1 MKIVQI
7 IPSLS
12 VGGAERVAALLALAQ
27 HRAGDSVSLISL
39 FDAEGSWIE
48 DELREVGVPL
58 HFLSKAPGLDLRVI
72 PGLARTLRKLAPD
85 VIHTHLHVLK
95 YVVAARRLARCQA
108 PVVHT
113 VHNMADKEAEGF
125 DLTLSRVVFRRSTVP
140 VAIGDEVARSIGEL
154 YGIPDPW
161 TVPNGIVVADFAAR
175 PGVREA
181 QREALG
187 IGPDAPIMITAG
199 RLNTQKNH
207 KGILE
212 AFSDPRLADAGAI
225 LLIAGDGDLRG
236 DLEAQAAALGIADR
250 VRFLGVVANLPD
262 LLAAADAFVLSSD
275 WEGYPLVIMEAMAAG
290 KPIASTTVGCLAE
303 LVSPETGLL
312 VDPGDMAAL
321 GDTMVTLAEDPEHAR
336 AMGATGARIA
346 AERFDVSAMARA
358 YRSLYEAELEA
369 GTGRWWRGLGRRRGA
384 SS

>member
-1 MKIVQI
+1 MRIVQV

-27 HRAGDSVSLISL
+27 HSAGDAVSLVSL

-48 DELREVGVPL
+48 AELREVGVPM
-58 HFLSKAPGLDLRVI
+58 HFLGKSAGLDLRVI
-72 PGLARTLRKLAPD
+72 PRLARSFRQLRPE

-95 YVVAARRLARCQA
+95 YVIAARRLAGCKV

-113 VHNMADKEAEGF
+113 VHNMADREAEGF
-125 DLTLSRVVFRRSTVP
+125 DLTLSRMAFRRSVVP

-154 YGIPDPW
+154 YGVQPRW
-161 TVPNGIVVADFAAR
+161 TVPNGIVVADFTAR

-181 QREALG
+181 TRVALG
-187 IGPDAPIMITAG
+187 IAPDVPVMLTAG
-199 RLNTQKNH
+199 RLNEQKNH
-207 KGILE
+207 AGMLE
-212 AFSDPRLADAGAI
+212 AFADSRLADVGAQ

-236 DLEAQAAALGIADR
+236 ALQEQVTALGIGAR
-250 VRFLGVVANLPD
+250 VRFLGVVANLPE

-290 KPIASTTVGCLAE
+290 KAIVSTTVGCLAE

-312 VDPGDMAAL
+312 VEPGDMAAL
-321 GDTMVTLAEDPEHAR
+321 ADAMVTLALDPDRAR
-336 AMGATGARIA
+336 AMGAAGARTA
-346 AERFDVSAMARA
+346 GDRFDVSTMAEE
-358 YRSLYEAELEA
+358 YGSLYQSECVD
-369 GTGRWWRGLGRRRGA
+369 GTRRRCGGLAGRRGTRP
-384 SS
+384 